1 LSGRLRKQ
9 FLELLEKDKEF
20 RYTVAGYLGLSEILQ
35 RFDEHDKKFE
45 KILEEIRSLEEYQNK
60 ILEELKSL
68 REGQDKVGQEI
79 ERLNE
84 NYARLDNKLTKLE
97 NRATGLEKAMATL
110 AKAVGVTLNDFVASF
125 VEEMLRVSGVPEE
138 KIKVS
143 ASVKL
148 LYGETLREIDIFN
161 SDPLVVGQVTTYI
174 STIEEARKE
183 LEKLLEDVEFVEKI
197 TGRKVFMAILAVEN
211 TPPEVSRF
219 LEDECE
225 RHKVKY
231 IQGRFIPKLPV
242 N

>member
-1 LSGRLRKQ
+1 MG
-9 FLELLEKDKEF
+9 
-20 RYTVAGYLGLSEILQ
+20 
-35 RFDEHDKKFE
+35 
-45 KILEEIRSLEEYQNK
+45 
-60 ILEELKSL
+60 
-68 REGQDKVGQEI
+68 
-79 ERLNE
+79 
-84 NYARLDNKLTKLE
+84 
-97 NRATGLEKAMATL
+97 
-110 AKAVGVTLNDFVASF
+110 
-125 VEEMLRVSGVPEE
+125 GVPEE

-143 ASVKL
+143 VNIKL
-148 LYGETLREIDIFN
+148 LYGEMLREIDIFN

-219 LEDECE
+219 LEDESE

-231 IQGRFIPKLPV
+231 IQGRLIPKLPV